1 MEKKGP
7 TQSRIKELLSEASKV
22 EKTKDRDYQR
32 EDASPI
38 PSGMEDVAITKMETS
53 DRELG
58 KANIVLQKGSK
69 PPEQMNCNQ
78 NQNYPL
84 FFIEKADLLRKKM
97 IKNLSFKERFIAAR
111 NLKKLSHEMQQWIH
125 KEVQVQKEDN
135 QEFYD
140 LLQKREERHFQIDR
154 IIRYLSDS

>member
-1 MEKKGP
+1 MEKKGA
-7 TQSRIKELLSEASKV
+7 TQSHIQELISKAQEI
-22 EKTKDRDYQR
+22 EKSKNREYQK
-32 EDASPI
+32 EDANPI
-38 PSGMEDVAITKMETS
+38 PKGMEEESISKLETS
-53 DRELG
+53 DRQLG
-58 KANIVLQKGSK
+58 KANVVLQKGST
-69 PPEQMNCNQ
+69 PPEQMSCNQ

-125 KEVQVQKEDN
+125 KEVQVQKEEN
-135 QEFYD
+135 REFYD

-154 IIRYLSDS
+154 IIRYLSD

>member
-7 TQSRIKELLSEASKV
+7 TQSRIRELLSKAQEPEKSKNR
-22 EKTKDRDYQR
+22 EYQK
-32 EDASPI
+32 EELSPI
-38 PSGMEDVAITKMETS
+38 PGGMEEVTISKLETS
-53 DRELG
+53 DRKLG

-97 IKNLSFKERFIAAR
+97 VKNLSFKERFIAAR
-111 NLKKLSHEMQQWIH
+111 KLKKLSHEMQQWIH
-125 KEVQVQKEDN
+125 KEVQVQKEEN
-135 QEFYD
+135 REFYD

-154 IIRYLSDS
+154 IIRYLSD